1 MNDQHPA
8 SARYS
13 ATSQPVIVVGAG
25 PAGCTAA
32 LLLAGFGIPVT
43 LLERYPQPHPLPRA
57 VHLDDEVARILDR
70 ICVAEG
76 FLARSRPGSGLRLL
90 DARHRVMAEFSRDR
104 QPSQHGFPQAN
115 MFHQPDLE
123 DLLLAR
129 VGQHPLI
136 DFRRGAE
143 VCGLDDDDAPGP
155 VSAAPVR
162 VHATIGGQ
170 PQTFTGRVVLGC
182 DGANST
188 IRQLAGITMEDLG
201 FTERWLVV
209 DIKADTGL
217 DTWDGV
223 EQICDPARPA
233 TFMHITGDRYR
244 WEFQLGDGE
253 DEADLITPAALGAL
267 LRPWTGRGDLDG
279 LQIIRSASYT
289 FRARLA
295 SRFRAGR
302 VFLLGDAAH
311 LTPPFIGQGLAA
323 GLRDADNLAWK
334 LAHVLTG
341 RAGPDLLASY
351 ETERRPHARALIKK
365 AVRVGWAMTGGQD
378 RAAAVRR
385 IALAA
390 AVRSDRICQAMGST
404 ATPRLKA
411 GALQPSPR
419 RLLPSGS
426 PPALQPGGLIPN
438 PLVSAGGGPPV
449 RLDAVLAGRPAV
461 LTARPPDAALAGFC
475 RRHGLV
481 LARISRASGAGTPPG
496 PGAQPDAG
504 WIDVRLAGD
513 AAPAGLRALIA
524 DPALTVLVRPD
535 RVVAAVGTRSRLP
548 RLPWY
553 IPASAAPERPAT
565 APLAAHPE
573 SASPVTTTP

>member
-1 MNDQHPA
+1 M
-8 SARYS
+8 
-13 ATSQPVIVVGAG
+13 
-25 PAGCTAA
+25 
-32 LLLAGFGIPVT
+32 
-43 LLERYPQPHPLPRA
+43 
-57 VHLDDEVARILDR
+57 HLDDEVARTLDR
-70 ICVAEG
+70 VGVSEG

-90 DARHRVMAEFSRDR
+90 DAGHRVMAEFHREHQASE
-104 QPSQHGFPQAN
+104 HGFPQAN

-123 DLLLAR
+123 ELMLAR

-143 VCGLDDDDAPGP
+143 VIGLDDDDAPGP
-155 VSAAPVR
+155 LTAAPVR
-162 VHATIGGQ
+162 VHARIAGD

-188 IRQLAGITMEDLG
+188 IRELAGITMEDLG

-209 DIKADTGL
+209 DIRVADGL

-233 TFMHITGDRYR
+233 TFMQVTGDRYR
-244 WEFQLGDGE
+244 WEFRLRDGE
-253 DEADLITPAALGAL
+253 DEAGLITPAALGPL
-267 LRPWTGRGDLDG
+267 LRPWTGRGDLAG
-279 LQIIRSASYT
+279 LEIIRSASYT

-295 SRFRAGR
+295 YRFRAGR

-334 LAHVLTG
+334 LAYVLTG
-341 RAGPDLLASY
+341 RAGAGLLDSY

-385 IALAA
+385 VALAA
-390 AVRSDRICQAMGST
+390 AVRSDRICEFMGST

-419 RLLPSGS
+419 RLLPSGI
-426 PPALQPGGLIPN
+426 PPALRVGGLIPN
-438 PLVSAGGGPPV
+438 PLVSAGDGAPV
-449 RLDAVLAGRPAV
+449 RLDAILAGRAAV
-461 LTARPPDAALAGFC
+461 LTARRPGAGLADFC

-481 LARISRASGAGTPPG
+481 LVRISSTSGTGTPAGSGAGE
-496 PGAQPDAG
+496 DAG

-513 AAPAGLRALIA
+513 APPAGMRALVA

-553 IPASAAPERPAT
+553 VPASAVPGYPPSQLEWSCAGHPRSAAVSSATSAT
-565 APLAAHPE
+565 ARTRGPCPAVIH
-573 SASPVTTTP
+573 SAVMTW

>member
-1 MNDQHPA
+1 
-8 SARYS
+8 
-13 ATSQPVIVVGAG
+13 
-25 PAGCTAA
+25 
-32 LLLAGFGIPVT
+32 
-43 LLERYPQPHPLPRA
+43 
-57 VHLDDEVARILDR
+57 
-70 ICVAEG
+70 
-76 FLARSRPGSGLRLL
+76 
-90 DARHRVMAEFSRDR
+90 MAEFSRDQR
-104 QPSQHGFPQAN
+104 PGQHGFPQAN

-123 DLLLAR
+123 ELLLAR
-129 VGQHPLI
+129 VEPHPLI
-136 DFRRGAE
+136 SLRRGAE
-143 VCGLDDDDAPGP
+143 VTGLDGELNALTADLTE
-155 VSAAPVR
+155 PVR
-162 VHATIGGQ
+162 VHARVAGQ

-209 DIKADTGL
+209 DIKAETGL

-233 TFMHITGDRYR
+233 TFMHVTDDRYR

-267 LRPWTGRGDLDG
+267 LRPWTGRDDLDG
-279 LQIIRSASYT
+279 LEIIRSASYT

-404 ATPRLKA
+404 ATPRLAA

-419 RLLPSGS
+419 RFLPYGT
-426 PPALQPGGLIPN
+426 PPALRIGGLIPN
-438 PLVSAGGGPPV
+438 PLVAAGDGAPV
-449 RLDAVLAGRPAV
+449 RLDTILAGRPAV
-461 LTARPPDAALAGFC
+461 LTARRPNAGLAGFC

-481 LARISRASGAGTPPG
+481 LVRISASGIAPPG
-496 PGAQPDAG
+496 PGQDAD
-504 WIDVRLAGD
+504 WIDVRLADD
-513 AAPAGLRALIA
+513 APPAGLRALAA

-535 RVVAAVGTRSRLP
+535 RVVAAVGTRGRRP

-553 IPASAAPERPAT
+553 IPAAAGPERPAT
-565 APLAAHPE
+565 APPAAHPE
-573 SASPVTTTP
+573 SVSPVTTTP